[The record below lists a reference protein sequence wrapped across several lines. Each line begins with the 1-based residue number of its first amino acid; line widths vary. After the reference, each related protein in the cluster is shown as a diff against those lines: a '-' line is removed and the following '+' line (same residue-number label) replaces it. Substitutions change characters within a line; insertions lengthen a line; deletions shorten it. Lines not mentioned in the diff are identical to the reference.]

1 MAVKREGNTLEPMTR
16 SKTHLHV
23 QQQKQQQQQQQ
34 QKEAIKKAFAG
45 ADAKKQRRRRRK
57 KEQKKSRHGAPAKNQ
72 RRPTFASH
80 FRTRQTNKQTK
91 RTNNNKK
98 LITFVLCLSS
108 RGKRSW
114 RWNQGKQIW
123 YQPREGKK
131 NQQG

>member
-1 MAVKREGNTLEPMTR
+1 MAVKRKGNPLEPMTR

-57 KEQKKSRHGAPAKNQ
+57 KRTKKTSRHGAPAKNQ

-80 FRTRQTNKQTK
+80 FRTRQTNKPTK
-91 RTNNNKK
+91 RTNNNKN
-98 LITFVLCLSS
+98 LITFFLCLSS
-108 RGKRSW
+108 RGKRS
-114 RWNQGKQIW
+114 
-123 YQPREGKK
+123 
-131 NQQG
+131 